1 MELATQEKIQE
12 LLNKLRGGTMLNYH
26 YDFLTHQ
33 MRFSVMVTLDTHGHY
48 TLYQVVID
56 EIYSIIFHDNDVAE
70 SARTGA
76 SRDGTGYVWNMMQIT
91 SFHYSPDL
99 AYKYQIA
106 STSEDE
112 VKVIRNGACNLLL
125 EIWNT
130 EVYMIARRLTINDT
144 LLEDNNTFKLL

>member
-1 MELATQEKIQE
+1 MKLEPQEKIQE
-12 LLNKLRGGTMLNYH
+12 LLNKLWGGTMLNYH
-26 YDFLTHQ
+26 YDLLTHQ
-33 MRFSVMVTLDTHGHY
+33 MRFSVMVTGTIEGY
-48 TLYQVVID
+48 SLYQVVID
-56 EIYSIIFHDNDVAE
+56 EIYSIIFHDNDLAAG
-70 SARTGA
+70 ARTGA
-76 SRDGTGYVWNMMQIT
+76 SNDGTGYVWDMMQLT

-125 EIWNT
+125 KIWNT